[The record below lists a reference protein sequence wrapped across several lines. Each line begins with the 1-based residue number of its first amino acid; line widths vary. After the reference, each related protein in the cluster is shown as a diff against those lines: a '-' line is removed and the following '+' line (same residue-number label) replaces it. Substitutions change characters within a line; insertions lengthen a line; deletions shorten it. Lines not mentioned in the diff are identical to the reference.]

1 MRTFVSEEVAGIPV
15 RFYGGAMRRL
25 QRFILLAF
33 LLGASACSRD
43 PGRRVTDGLAELDN
57 GDPAAALKKFQSA
70 ADRLTGHP
78 DAALVWNA
86 VGVAAAGT
94 EREEEAEAAFLQALE
109 LDPELYSAH
118 LNLGLLYRGQ
128 GKMEAAF
135 SAFSQASQ
143 SDNSRT
149 EALEMQAV
157 HAVRLGD
164 QEGALT
170 YLRRAAGRREHSRT
184 LSSLAVLSADELS
197 LQERRN
203 LLQQAVSMNPQF
215 APAQLNLAALLDQH
229 RLDPEQAQAHY
240 EAFVRLDPDSPLV
253 PQAVQRAQVME
264 ARTFSGTLNLP
275 DPVRVEVEEILKRA
289 SEEEEEVLAL
299 RRCLQAHAVA
309 ARASRVDLR
318 ERALRAA
325 TTLAP
330 TSARAWVGL
339 ARFLREQGRG
349 EESLAAFLSAHEL
362 APQWPPAFSGAVILS
377 MDEGKKEQARELL
390 SETEQA
396 VQDQP
401 EVLLIVAD
409 LYASPLESGRK
420 ARDLYRFIRSEFP
433 GTEAAGTAASRL
445 TE

>member
-1 MRTFVSEEVAGIPV
+1 MPLLH
-15 RFYGGAMRRL
+15 RL
-25 QRFILLAF
+25 ILLAL
-33 LLGASACSRD
+33 LLGSAACSRD
-43 PGRRVTDGLAELDN
+43 PGRRLTEGLTELEN
-57 GDPAAALKKFQSA
+57 GNPSGALKEFQSA
-70 ADRLTGHP
+70 ADRLGGHP
-78 DAALVWNA
+78 DEALVWNA
-86 VGVAAAGT
+86 VGVAAFGT
-94 EREEEAEAAFLQALE
+94 GKEEEAEAAFLQSLD
-109 LDPELYSAH
+109 LDPRLYSAH
-118 LNLGLLYRGQ
+118 LNLGLLYRSQ
-128 GKMEAAF
+128 GKMEASF

-143 SDNSRT
+143 SDVSRS
-149 EALEMQAV
+149 EALEIQAV

-164 QEGALT
+164 QEAALT
-170 YLRRAAGRREHSRT
+170 YLRQAVGRRESART

-197 LQERRN
+197 LQERRD

-240 EAFVRLDPDSPLV
+240 EAFIRLDPDSPLV

-264 ARTFSGTLNLP
+264 ARVLSGTLNLP
-275 DPVRVEVEEILKRA
+275 DPVRVEVEDILKRA
-289 SEEEEEVLAL
+289 SEEEEELLAL
-299 RRCLQAHAVA
+299 RLCLQAHAVA

-330 TSARAWVGL
+330 TSARAQVGL

-377 MDEGKKEQARELL
+377 MDEANTDQARELL
-390 SETEQA
+390 SESEQA

-401 EVLLIVAD
+401 DALLIVAD
-409 LYASPLESGRK
+409 LYASPLGAGRK
-420 ARDLYRFIRSEFP
+420 ARELYRFIRSEFP
-433 GTEAAGTAASRL
+433 GSAAAETAEARL
-445 TE
+445 AE